1 MKKIIILYHA
11 DCSDGFGGA
20 WAAWKKFGN
29 KVSYIPVW
37 HQEPPPK
44 GLKNKIIYMI
54 DFTYPEKITKKLIRD
69 NKRVTSIDHHETA
82 EKTTK
87 LTFDYRFSLDNSG
100 SALAWKYF
108 HPKKKIPLF
117 LKNIED
123 MDLWK
128 FKVSYTE
135 EIFAYHNLFD
145 FNFKLWDKFAA
156 DSENSLKRKKMIE
169 IGRLILN
176 YENRLVNKLVEEN
189 VELVKFAGY
198 KVLAVNSPNF
208 HSQIG
213 SLLARKNPPFGI
225 VWREKDGVWNISL
238 RGVDKV
244 HLGELA
250 KRYGGGGHY
259 NSAAFK
265 IPRER
270 PLPWKYLNEN
280 KK

>member
-128 FKVSYTE
+128 F
-135 EIFAYHNLFD
+135 
-145 FNFKLWDKFAA
+145 
-156 DSENSLKRKKMIE
+156 
-169 IGRLILN
+169 
-176 YENRLVNKLVEEN
+176 
-189 VELVKFAGY
+189 
-198 KVLAVNSPNF
+198 
-208 HSQIG
+208 
-213 SLLARKNPPFGI
+213 
-225 VWREKDGVWNISL
+225 
-238 RGVDKV
+238 
-244 HLGELA
+244 
-250 KRYGGGGHY
+250 
-259 NSAAFK
+259 
-265 IPRER
+265 
-270 PLPWKYLNEN
+270 
-280 KK
+280 